1 MDTIVIVLIFIIICL
16 VYFLYYTSK
25 KTTNSKTT
33 LYDLNKKYTDIS
45 SDDLTNPK
53 SNRFSYCLWVYVNT
67 WNTNSPKLICNSV
80 DRTDKNNTILSLTL
94 GTTNP
99 SLDVSVEGNG
109 MKITDNFPIQK
120 WVYIVI
126 SVDSNVSDCY
136 LDGKLV
142 VSKQLSYNKD
152 IPSAYDITFGN
163 FDAFLTGFEY
173 ISKALNPQEVWNK
186 YMAGNGYAGGK
197 YGVNLAITKDDAVVS
212 QVSY

>member
-1 MDTIVIVLIFIIICL
+1 
-16 VYFLYYTSK
+16 
-25 KTTNSKTT
+25 
-33 LYDLNKKYTDIS
+33 LNKTYTAIS

-67 WNTNSPKLICNSV
+67 WNTNFKKLICNSG
-80 DRTDKNNTILSLTL
+80 DPNNPILSLTL

-99 SLDVSVEGNG
+99 SLDVVAENNTP
-109 MKITDNFPIQK
+109 MRITDNFPIQK
-120 WVYIVI
+120 WVHIVI
-126 SVDSNVSDCY
+126 SVDSNVVDCY

-142 VSKQLSYNKD
+142 VSKQMTNIQQ
-152 IPSAYDITFGN
+152 IPSKYSINFGN

-173 ISKALNPQEVWNK
+173 ISTALNPQEVWNK

-197 YGVNLAITKDDAVVS
+197 YGVNLSITKDDAVVS